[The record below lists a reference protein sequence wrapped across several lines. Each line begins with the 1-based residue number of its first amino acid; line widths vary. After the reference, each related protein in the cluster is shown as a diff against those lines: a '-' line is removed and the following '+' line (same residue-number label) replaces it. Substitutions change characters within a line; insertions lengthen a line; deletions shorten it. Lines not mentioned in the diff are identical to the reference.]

1 MGLDVIPT
9 GELLGSVLFNQDEFD
24 ESTVVGLTTE
34 FRRIVAAAVTDPD
47 RDWKTYNNAELCH
60 NAELYPTFP

>member
-47 RDWKTYNNAELCH
+47 RDWKTL
-60 NAELYPTFP
+60 